1 MEKIGLSL
9 LEFTERFRF
18 PAEETEEGEVAEKVE
33 EMDEICRGM
42 EVGLEDL
49 QRQVRKVFHGLV
61 RSRLEIVSLL
71 DQASAAI

>member
-18 PAEETEEGEVAEKVE
+18 PAEEEEEEVAEKVE

-49 QRQVRKVFHGLV
+49 QRQVREVFHRLV
-61 RSRLEIVSLL
+61 KSRLEIVSLL
-71 DQASAAI
+71 DQAHAI

>member
-18 PAEETEEGEVAEKVE
+18 PAEEVEAEEVAEEVD

-49 QRQVRKVFHGLV
+49 QRQVREVFHGLV
-61 RSRLEIVSLL
+61 RSRLEIVSLV